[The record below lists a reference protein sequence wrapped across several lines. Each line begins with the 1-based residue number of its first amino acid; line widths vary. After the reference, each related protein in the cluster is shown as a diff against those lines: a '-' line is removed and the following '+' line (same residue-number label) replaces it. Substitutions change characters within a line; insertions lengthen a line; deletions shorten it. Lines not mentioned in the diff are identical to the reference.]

1 MPIAP
6 GTRIGPEGYSME
18 NRRRHPR
25 VGINSKVWLNQDGA
39 FIRSQETFRDLSVH
53 GAFLRMN
60 DTYAIG
66 RVLDLRFMLPNAD
79 TFITCSA
86 IVRHQRLGRGI
97 GVEFFGLSPET
108 RGQIESSIGTP
119 L

>member
-1 MPIAP
+1 
-6 GTRIGPEGYSME
+6 ME
-18 NRRRHPR
+18 DKRRHLR
-25 VGINSKVWLNQDGA
+25 VSVDDKVWLNQDGP
-39 FIRSQETFRDLSVH
+39 FVRGHDTFGDVSTH
-53 GAFLRMN
+53 GAFLKMN

-66 RVLDLRFMLPNAD
+66 RVLDLRFMLPSAD

-108 RGQIESSIGTP
+108 LGQIENSVGKLP
-119 L
+119 H